1 MAKHRKPLP
10 EDDDGRTVADMSGI
24 EMPSLWLP
32 RMPKTEEPPAPPQP
46 EARDTAEDRPWE
58 PKPGELSP
66 QDRKLYVLAA
76 LKASLLIGLA
86 FVAGLG
92 LVILLLLALW
102 L

>member
-1 MAKHRKPLP
+1 MAKNRRPLP

-24 EMPSLWLP
+24 ELPSMWLP
-32 RMPKTEEPPAPPQP
+32 RRPKLDTTPAVPQREETSP
-46 EARDTAEDRPWE
+46 AEDRPWE

-102 L
+102 S